1 MASVGGNPA
10 QHGGTNKESASSPA
24 AEPPADVFR
33 SVVETLAALPV
44 RPEVQ
49 LSPAPA
55 PRRLAPF
62 SWAVTATVEVDGE
75 ELADGRFVLL
85 YDPAGQEAWHGEFRV
100 VTMTRAEL
108 EPEIAGDP
116 MLGEV
121 GWSWLMDALQAHGAG
136 YAEPGG
142 TVTHAASQ
150 FFGALSDRPDSTEI
164 ELRASWTP
172 ADGRFE
178 RHLTAWADLL
188 CVCAG
193 LPPTVPAPLPPTDT
207 ASLGGVVPMPARRRP
222 RSH

>member
-1 MASVGGNPA
+1 MASVGGNP
-10 QHGGTNKESASSPA
+10 QHGGTNKESASSSA
-24 AEPPADVFR
+24 AEPPVDAFR
-33 SVVETLAALPV
+33 RAVEALAAVAV
-44 RPEVQ
+44 RPEVR

-62 SWAVTATVEVDGE
+62 SWAVTAEVLVDGE

-85 YDPAGQEAWHGEFRV
+85 HDPAGQEAWNGEFRV
-100 VTMTRAEL
+100 VTMARAEL

-150 FFGALSDRPDSTEI
+150 YFGALADRQDSTEI

-193 LPPTVPAPLPPTDT
+193 LPPTVPAPLPTDT